1 MKVYLDCASLTN
13 TDVSGIGVYN
23 KNLFKKLENNPHL
36 ECHPALKWSRFK
48 KARVVEQHL
57 GKKVKLLPPLI
68 LNKKALYH
76 GTDHRLNAYSWGPRV
91 VTIHDMQPFLRQ
103 WLDPKFAKNRIEIM
117 SKVLRSDVQK
127 IITVSEFSRQ
137 EIIRFFPNIEK
148 KIEVVYHGYDLSDQ
162 VTINP
167 QAQIKIDTILKG
179 QPFLFFIGN
188 IEERKNLINQ
198 IKAFE
203 ILKAKHKDLKFLI
216 AGKPGFNFE
225 SIKKYIDESPFKG
238 DIHLPGYLSTEEKQY
253 AYSQTACLMFASFY
267 EGFGIPAIEA
277 MAVNAP
283 VIISEKSALSEIA
296 GGFARECNP
305 YDIHSIAEVTEV
317 VLNQGNLKK
326 MSHEEIKSLFSWE
339 KCAQET
345 YLVYQKAF

>member
-1 MKVYLDCASLTN
+1 MTN

-23 KNLFKKLENNPHL
+23 KNLFKNLDKIPEL

-48 KARVVEQHL
+48 NARVVEQHL
-57 GKKVKLLPPLI
+57 DKKVKLLPPLI

-127 IITVSEFSRQ
+127 IITISEFSKR
-137 EIIRFFPNIEK
+137 EIIRFFPNTEK
-148 KIEVVYHGYDLSDQ
+148 KIEVVYHGHDLGEQ

-167 QAQIKIDTILKG
+167 QAQMKIDSIIKG
-179 QPFLFFIGN
+179 HPFLFFIGN
-188 IEERKNLINQ
+188 IEERKNIINQ

-203 ILKAKHKDLKFLI
+203 LLKEKYKDLKFLI
-216 AGKPGFNFE
+216 AGKSGFNFE
-225 SIKKYIDESPFKG
+225 SIKKCIDESPFKE
-238 DIHLPGYLSTEEKQY
+238 DIHLSGYLSKEEKQY
-253 AYSQTACLMFASFY
+253 AYSQTVCLMFASFY

-283 VIISEKSALSEIA
+283 VIISEQSALSEIA

-305 YDIHSIAEVTEV
+305 VDVTSIAEVTETI
-317 VLNQGNLKK
+317 LKLGNLKK
-326 MSHEEIKSLFSWE
+326 VNPEEIGQLFSWE
-339 KCAQET
+339 KCALQT
-345 YLVYQKAF
+345 YQVYQKAF